1 MTDANE
7 LLRRWPGWSKAN
19 AERVLASPAWRL
31 ETRFGGSPARLVR
44 VAALD
49 DAASVVLDVRL
60 DDDPH
65 VMAVEPTPT
74 FPDLELLRGRLASLP
89 KEVLLAL
96 VEKECGLLFQFVE
109 ELAKRRLSVAG
120 ISGGPAPRTAFSV
133 SGEAGEAKFA
143 FDLTS
148 EMEQRLGILANLDV
162 GHPSVRGLTRE
173 AVACHGEWTMSDEE
187 VASLSAGDVLVPEDG
202 FAPRWLVDEPKEDE
216 MARAVSGE
224 KGVLTFAQ
232 IADDALPPMPEPA
245 ALSLVRRGRPL
256 AALSPVRLGLA
267 ATAFRVDVVGDVMG

>member
-19 AERVLASPAWRL
+19 AGRVLASPAWRL

-44 VAALD
+44 AAALD
-49 DAASVVLDVRL
+49 DAATVVLDVRL
-60 DDDPH
+60 DDEPH
-65 VMAVEPTPT
+65 LLAVEPTPL

-89 KEVLLAL
+89 GEVLLAL
-96 VEKECGLLFQFVE
+96 VEKECGRLFLFVE

-120 ISGGPAPRTAFSV
+120 LSDAPPPRTSFSV
-133 SGEAGEAKFA
+133 SGEAGEARFA

-162 GHPSVRGLTRE
+162 GHPSIRELTRE
-173 AVACHGEWTMSDEE
+173 AAACHGEWAMTDEE
-187 VASLSAGDVLVPEDG
+187 AAALSAGDVLVPGDG
-202 FAPRWLVDEPKEDE
+202 FKPQWILDVPEDDA
-216 MARAVSGE
+216 ARAVSGE

-232 IADDALPPMPEPA
+232 IADGALPPVPESA
-245 ALSLVRRGRPL
+245 ALSLVRRGRPVATL
-256 AALSPVRLGLA
+256 APVRLGLA
-267 ATAFRVDVVGDVMG
+267 ETAFRVVDVAGMQ